1 MSAIIGGLLGGT
13 IATRLGFAA
22 TTAIGTPAF
31 PLPLPFLFILTCGSY
46 GRSIQVPLVHLLKLY
61 NILLTLFL
69 VMMLHLKVHGL
80 SKNSLYPVYLIL

>member
-46 GRSIQVPLVHLLKLY
+46 GTLLLRW
-61 NILLTLFL
+61 
-69 VMMLHLKVHGL
+69 
-80 SKNSLYPVYLIL
+80 